1 MNEFQRPEDRPLKSP
16 QDTEHYQNPSYNIY
30 KSEPLMQ
37 EAIRKN
43 MTGYFKNRTNT
54 IIAIWLSILIGVL
67 VSFLIVEYK
76 LRLNV
81 FIFYTI
87 LLAVTGY
94 IMHRD
99 NNLAVKPFIFFSAA
113 FLCMASAY
121 FRYTFYGYI
130 GMGIVLL
137 PVVYVLLT
145 VYSSKHD
152 YASDI
157 KAALFRGVCSIG
169 FIHMIVVAIASLKR
183 KDDRKKKLF
192 LHILIG
198 VGITAVLLTIILPL
212 MLSADEMFKVKLFD
226 MFGESNI
233 GTFILKTI
241 LSAFI
246 AMLFFGFLYLI
257 TAHRFKQKEKAKPM
271 ELPSVTA
278 VIITIILALAVVFT
292 FFAVVQFR
300 YLFGGVTSDLPD
312 NFSYAQYARE
322 GYFQLVVLSILNFAI
337 ILSCIFFS
345 KKGNLAARR
354 TIKIILTYFN
364 LLNIYLLVSAA
375 YKMKLYQ
382 NEFGMTTSRFV
393 VYILLLFEAILI
405 IALMVKIFMQNMNY
419 VKLAVFFSVGFWAI
433 VSLVNVEAV
442 ALKYNINN
450 LYPQGKLDF
459 EYMEYR
465 SPDASRVLYDF
476 YIDNHEELSEDELYS
491 LENYFDIKHSAN
503 VARSV
508 NQYDKLYSDT
518 NWREFNIS
526 TSTKHVL
533 GKQLIKQ
540 FYE

>member
-1 MNEFQRPEDRPLKSP
+1 
-16 QDTEHYQNPSYNIY
+16 
-30 KSEPLMQ
+30 MQ
-37 EAIRKN
+37 ESIRKN
-43 MTGYFKNRTNT
+43 MTGYFKDRTNT
-54 IIAIWLSILIGVL
+54 IIAIWLSILIGIL

-81 FIFYTI
+81 FIFYAI

-99 NNLAVKPFIFFSAA
+99 NNLAIKPFILFSAA
-113 FLCMASAY
+113 FLSMASAY
-121 FRYTFYGYI
+121 FRYTFFGYI
-130 GMGIVLL
+130 GMGVVLL

-145 VYSSKHD
+145 VYSSKQD

-157 KAALFRGVCSIG
+157 KTVLFRGICSIG

-212 MLSADEMFKVKLFD
+212 MLSADEMFKVKLSD
-226 MFGESNI
+226 MFGESNF

-241 LSAFI
+241 LAAFI

-257 TAHRFKQKEKAKPM
+257 TAHRLKQKQKAQPV
-271 ELPSVTA
+271 ELPSVTT

-292 FFAVVQFR
+292 FFAVVQFS
-300 YLFGGVTSDLPD
+300 YLFGGITSDLPD
-312 NFSYAQYARE
+312 DFSYAQYARE

-345 KKGNLAARR
+345 KKGSSAARR
-354 TIKIILTYFN
+354 AIKIILAYFN
-364 LLNIYLLVSAA
+364 LLNIYLLISAA
-375 YKMKLYQ
+375 YKMRLYQ
-382 NEFGMTTSRFV
+382 NEFGMTTSRLL

-405 IALMVKIFMQNMNY
+405 IGLMVKIFIQNMNY

-433 VSLVNVEAV
+433 VSFVNVEAL

-459 EYMEYR
+459 EYIEY
-465 SPDASRVLYDF
+465 SSSDASRVLYDF
-476 YIDNHEELSEDELYS
+476 YVDNHEDLSKDELYS
-491 LENYFDIKHSAN
+491 LENYFDIKNSPN
-503 VARSV
+503 VARSRS
-508 NQYDKLYSDT
+508 QHDKLYSDA

-526 TSTKHVL
+526 ESTKRTL